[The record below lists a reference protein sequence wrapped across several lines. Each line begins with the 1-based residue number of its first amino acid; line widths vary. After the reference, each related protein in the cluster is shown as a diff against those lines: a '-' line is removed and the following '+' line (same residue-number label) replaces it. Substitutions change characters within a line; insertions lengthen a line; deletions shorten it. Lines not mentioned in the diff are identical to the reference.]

1 MRSCWWL
8 VVLAACNPS
17 TDSTS
22 QNVTPAGGF
31 VATGPNLVGDGTTS
45 FPLDLATAISVGN
58 INIASAN
65 LTFGVGPLTLPAAP
79 TVVENWNPWG
89 TGPRTTLV
97 RIITAQKGSIL
108 GSLVGG
114 KVGDIVILENH
125 GDGSGSYG
133 AGDLKVLFKRTNDT
147 SVPVQNHI
155 YQPNLTDT
163 IIPYTGAMILY
174 YDAANVGWIP
184 IATSTGDKFERLTFN
199 EVSVSHPLTPA
210 PLPPGNTANY
220 DPPGGQ
226 FNGGQ
231 RTSSWLRLNGD
242 ISGTSTLSGIVPYYQ
257 PGPQDIASQGP
268 VKIIENIGGPITLLS
283 EDPSSTSIN
292 RFAFPNGSIVIP
304 PNGMQMVVYDL
315 LGGGS
320 VNAGR
325 WRPLA
330 SPGIFSKISLYQ
342 AVTDLAL
349 GAQNDNYCPAG
360 IESRTRMRLQP
371 SGPIAV
377 ITGLCAQEDGAVR
390 TITAFGTPITL
401 KHQTTSISENR
412 FYLPGKVDATIS
424 AGGTATLVYDGRFRA
439 WFMIAKT

>member
-1 MRSCWWL
+1 MRTCWWL
-8 VVLAACNPS
+8 VVIAACTPA
-17 TDSTS
+17 TDSTTQS
-22 QNVTPAGGF
+22 LGSGF
-31 VATGPNLVGDGTTS
+31 VATGSNLVGDGTPQ
-45 FPLDLATAISVGN
+45 FPLDLAAAITVGN
-58 INIASAN
+58 INTAAAN
-65 LTFGVGPLTLPAAP
+65 FTVGAGPVTLPAAP
-79 TVVENWNPWG
+79 AVTENFNPWG
-89 TGPRTTLV
+89 TNPRTTLV
-97 RIITAQKGSIL
+97 RIITAQGGSIL

-163 IIPYTGAMILY
+163 VIPYTGAMILY
-174 YDAANVGWIP
+174 YDATNVGWIP
-184 IATSTGDKFERLTFN
+184 IAMSTGDKFERLTFD

-210 PLPPGNTANY
+210 PLPAGNTANY
-220 DPPGGQ
+220 DPAGGQ
-226 FNGGQ
+226 FNTGQ
-231 RTSSWLRLNGD
+231 RTATWLRLNGD

-257 PGPQDIASQGP
+257 PGPMDIASQGP
-268 VKIIENIGGPITLLS
+268 VKIIENIGGPITLLN

-292 RFAFPNGSIVIP
+292 RFALPNGSIVIP

-315 LGGGS
+315 LGGGA

-330 SPGIFSKISLYQ
+330 SPGAFSKLTLYE

-360 IESRTRMRLQP
+360 IGSRTRMRLQP

-377 ITGLCAQEDGAVR
+377 IAGLCAQEDGAVR
-390 TITAFGTPITL
+390 TITAFGTAITL
-401 KHQTTSISENR
+401 RHQATTSAADNR
-412 FYLPGKVDATIS
+412 FYLPGKVDAVIS
-424 AGGTATLVYDGRFRA
+424 AGGSATLVYDARFRA
-439 WFMIAKT
+439 WFLLAKT